1 MGFFDR
7 EVSSSDVAGFLGQLL
22 DGFVED
28 FDVIVGRCDEESL
41 RLLFNFVF
49 SFVAGLLISA
59 CTLDKGCLVL
69 VFQVSSS
76 SKDARRGWLV
86 EKSG

>member
-1 MGFFDR
+1 MGFLDG
-7 EVSSSDVAGFLGQLL
+7 EVSSPDVAGFLGQLL

-28 FDVIVGRCDEESL
+28 LDVIVGRCDKESL
-41 RLLFNFVF
+41 RFLLNFVF
-49 SFVAGLLISA
+49 SFVTGLLISA

-69 VFQVSSS
+69 VFQVCSS